1 MRDYLIRKKQE
12 LDQEPRGGKRFW
24 YVLIVGCFAALGG
37 GYFLFSSENQIDRF
51 ASILQLGG
59 GTGMA
64 VTSVAELL
72 AKDKVRLASGLR
84 KLSLAVMAVA
94 IAGAAAVFFT

>member
-1 MRDYLIRKKQE
+1 MKNYLRREKQK
-12 LDQEPRGGKRFW
+12 LNQEPRGEKRFW

-51 ASILQLGG
+51 ASLLQLGG

-72 AKDKVRLASGLR
+72 AKDKVRLASVLR

-94 IAGAAAVFFT
+94 IVGAATVFFA

>member
-1 MRDYLIRKKQE
+1 MRDYLKRENQK

-24 YVLIVGCFAALGG
+24 YVLIVGCFVALGG
-37 GYFLFSSENQIDRF
+37 GYFLFSSENEIDTF
-51 ASILQLGG
+51 ASLLQLGG

-72 AKDKVRLASGLR
+72 PRDKTELASVLR

-94 IAGAAAVFFT
+94 IVGATAVFFM